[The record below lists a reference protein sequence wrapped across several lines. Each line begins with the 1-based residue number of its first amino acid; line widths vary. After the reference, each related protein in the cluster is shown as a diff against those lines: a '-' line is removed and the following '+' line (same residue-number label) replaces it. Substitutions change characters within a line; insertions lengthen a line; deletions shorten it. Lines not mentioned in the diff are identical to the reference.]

1 MAYRGQV
8 KLTPQQMRAAV
19 ESLPFE
25 NPKLSAV
32 GYGHFE
38 GTNFAAALER
48 VIERS
53 QAPLPLPAPGTVIEY
68 DPDEMKKPIARHDR
82 RWSAAPIPPPVPT
95 PEQMEAHHDRT
106 GLCTGAL
113 WLGHDYWWVSPRLNP
128 EPITTS

>member
-48 VIERS
+48 AIERS
-53 QAPLPLPAPGTVIEY
+53 QAPLPLPAPGPVIEY
-68 DPDEMKKPIARHDR
+68 DPDEMKKPFARLDR
-82 RWSAAPIPPPVPT
+82 RFGEARKRKVDSASAATYIILR
-95 PEQMEAHHDRT
+95 HRGD
-106 GLCTGAL
+106 
-113 WLGHDYWWVSPRLNP
+113 
-128 EPITTS
+128 

>member
-1 MAYRGQV
+1 MVDAVDEVLNRIEQQKVEQVLPDDIKALPLLQMAYRGQV

-48 VIERS
+48 AIERS
-53 QAPLPLPAPGTVIEY
+53 QAPLPLPAPGPVIEH
-68 DPDEMKKPIARHDR
+68 DPEEMKKPFARLDR
-82 RWSAAPIPPPVPT
+82 RF
-95 PEQMEAHHDRT
+95 
-106 GLCTGAL
+106 G
-113 WLGHDYWWVSPRLNP
+113 
-128 EPITTS
+128 

>member
-1 MAYRGQV
+1 VLPDDIKALPLLQMAYRGQV

-48 VIERS
+48 AIERS
-53 QAPLPLPAPGTVIEY
+53 QAPLPLPAPGPVIEY
-68 DPDEMKKPIARHDR
+68 DPDEMKKPFARLDR
-82 RWSAAPIPPPVPT
+82 RF
-95 PEQMEAHHDRT
+95 
-106 GLCTGAL
+106 G
-113 WLGHDYWWVSPRLNP
+113 
-128 EPITTS
+128 